1 MGANQ
6 ALFAPT
12 KIQEETLKLKNA
24 TAAFALLGASA
35 LVLSGCA
42 AAPEETEATA
52 TATATETTEPAPSVD
67 FLACAVSDEGSWN
80 DKSFNESVYDG
91 LVKAETEIGVQIAEA
106 ESNSAEDFAP
116 NLQAMVD
123 QSCDITF
130 AVGFNLVADVNAAA
144 AAYPE
149 VHFVTIDGWSE
160 GNANLKPVT
169 YAMNQSSYL
178 AGYVAAAYSTTKV
191 IGTYGGLQ
199 IPAVTDFMDG
209 FYYGAMAY
217 ANETGTAVTV
227 VGWDPMAQTGDFIG
241 DFTPNSGTSKAIAA
255 AQVNA
260 GADVIFPV
268 GGDQFGAVSEAIKE
282 AGVAGVM
289 IGVDKDVALTS
300 PEYAEFVLT
309 SAEKRMTNAVYD
321 IIAELSA
328 GGAFNG
334 EAYVGTLANGGTGL
348 SPFYEFDSKI
358 SDEVKARLAEL
369 EAGIIAGEINPLS

>member
-1 MGANQ
+1 M
-6 ALFAPT
+6 
-12 KIQEETLKLKNA
+12 KLKNA

-52 TATATETTEPAPSVD
+52 TATATETTEPAPTVD

-91 LVKAETEIGVQIAEA
+91 LVKAESELGVQVAEA

-144 AAYPE
+144 AANAE
-149 VHFVTIDGWSE
+149 MHFVTIDGWSE

-178 AGYVAAAYSTTKV
+178 AGYLAAAYSTTKV

-209 FYYGAMAY
+209 YYYGAMAY

-227 VGWDPMAQTGDFIG
+227 VGWDPAAQTGDFIG

-268 GGDQFGAVSEAIKE
+268 GGDQFGAVSQAIQE
-282 AGVAGVM
+282 AGVDGVM

-300 PEYAEFVLT
+300 PEYAPYVLT

-334 EAYVGTLANGGTGL
+334 DAYVGTLANGGTGL

>member
-1 MGANQ
+1 VKSATTNSGGKN
-6 ALFAPT
+6 
-12 KIQEETLKLKNA
+12 LKLNK
-24 TAAFALLGASA
+24 AAAVFALLGASA

-42 AAPEETEATA
+42 SAPDATPTNTE
-52 TATATETTEPAPSVD
+52 TATEGPTVD

-80 DKSFNESVYDG
+80 DKSFNESVFDG
-91 LVKAETEIGVQIAEA
+91 LVKAESELGVEVSEA

-123 QSCDITF
+123 QGCDITF

-144 AAYPE
+144 AANPA
-149 VHFVTIDGWSE
+149 VSFVTIDGWSE

-191 IGTYGGLQ
+191 VGTYGGLQ

-209 FYYGAMAY
+209 FYYGAMAW
-217 ANETGTAVTV
+217 AKDNGTTVKV
-227 VGWDPMAQTGDFIG
+227 VGWDAVGQKGQFIG
-241 DFTPNSGTSKAIAA
+241 NFAPNSGESKAIAA
-255 AQVNA
+255 ALVND

-282 AGVAGVM
+282 AGIAGVM

-300 PEYAEFVLT
+300 PEYASMVLT

-321 IIAELSA
+321 IIADLSS
-328 GGAFNG
+328 GGAFSG

-348 SPFYEFDSKI
+348 SPFYDFESKL
-358 SDEVKARLAEL
+358 SDAVKARLLEL
-369 EAGIIAGEINPLS
+369 EAGIIAGEIDPLS